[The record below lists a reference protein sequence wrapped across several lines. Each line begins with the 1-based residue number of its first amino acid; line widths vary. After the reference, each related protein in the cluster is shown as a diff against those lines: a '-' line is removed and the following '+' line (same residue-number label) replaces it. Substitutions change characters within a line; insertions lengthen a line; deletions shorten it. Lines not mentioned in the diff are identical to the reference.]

1 MRCTYFSASRNRC
14 TAPRRIFGGFPNDIR
29 GFFRHLYK
37 DNKIIHPAL
46 AGGQKMLDFA
56 RKKLPEHPHPTLTVL
71 DKNIRALA
79 LYRRMGWKVCGV
91 ELVFDPAKDR
101 FAAVH
106 SELLVMRYEG

>member
-1 MRCTYFSASRNRC
+1 M
-14 TAPRRIFGGFPNDIR
+14 
-29 GFFRHLYK
+29 
-37 DNKIIHPAL
+37 KIVVL
-46 AGGQKMLDFA
+46 AGGISTERTVSLVSGTGVCQALRRKGHQAILVDFA

-71 DKNIRALA
+71 DKNTRALA